1 MRAKRG
7 KERRGKERRGK
18 ERRGKERQEEE
29 RKEEEKKKKK
39 KKEKRATK
47 GKKDTLLICILFHNR
62 QGIHPS
68 PTPFLSILN
77 DKRRLKIT
85 IFDKP
90 TPPPTHPLPSPP
102 PPISSRIVFLPFIH
116 PVHKKKASHSN
127 KVFTHCIVGCLT
139 LRLPT
144 GLLPT
149 LLRIPPAHSRRSS
162 YQSSHQT
169 HSPRPELPRSTSYL
183 TRHRRTSS
191 VKLPTLAPALDPT
204 PPGTADSEKGH
215 DTNTSL
221 TASSSL
227 RQSPPPLT
235 DEAKMPIGVV
245 MSPPDSTQ
253 NSDEEDNG
261 SRGRKLENLEEL
273 QAAIRVIEQHRESSP
288 IRTSS
293 EVEKITHAISLLDPN
308 KATRDTKDKP
318 TSEHIETS
326 QPPRKVQ
333 HARSNTET
341 VFLDLRSNGQNN
353 PSAPETPITG
363 SDDELSDGEAEMA
376 RRKPQMLRKKSGELV
391 RPALRP
397 SSARRR
403 PSSMPGTPTFSK
415 AVHFDSHLEH
425 VRHFLQVDRPL
436 AVSAGSSPNE
446 NEVYESDSEFPFGHD
461 DSNNRGPAFDWE
473 IVLANF
479 PPMTAQRAAMPIRVE
494 RVFLSAD
501 NKNLIGTVAVLNLA
515 FNKLVVARFT
525 LDYWKTTSEVVAEY
539 NNDIRQP
546 KHTDG
551 CDRFNFNI
559 KLADQANLEAKTM
572 FFCVKL
578 ISERRPSSRMERE
591 GQAARQ
597 RDPPNSL
604 PRSNK
609 KSSPATS
616 TKKSPTFDDFSNEF
630 DDKFLSSNFKMP
642 VADYLGEANT
652 VRLKGVKSA
661 VTLAPDNRSR
671 RATINTNTAG
681 GQAFGHRYDFGASL
695 NAAIHAANSSLGEKS
710 GITMKSKKPA
720 PIREPQQMMINDEQV
735 SPRSK
740 PAGLTFDKSTPS
752 KTLPSA
758 NTTTSGTDSPRP
770 VGTEKPVLASQS
782 YNELLDKYCF
792 FGSVKNSPQ
801 LKDGTARS
809 GQFDGNN
816 DDGYLFGSV
825 DTTASN
831 SPITM
836 APMNKRPST
845 QSSGVSP
852 QGTRSTSPAPMTGFV
867 SAIRG

>member
-1 MRAKRG
+1 M
-7 KERRGKERRGK
+7 
-18 ERRGKERQEEE
+18 
-29 RKEEEKKKKK
+29 
-39 KKEKRATK
+39 
-47 GKKDTLLICILFHNR
+47 
-62 QGIHPS
+62 PY
-68 PTPFLSILN
+68 
-77 DKRRLKIT
+77 
-85 IFDKP
+85 
-90 TPPPTHPLPSPP
+90 TPPSHRSPANSTTHS
-102 PPISSRIVFLPFIH
+102 
-116 PVHKKKASHSN
+116 
-127 KVFTHCIVGCLT
+127 
-139 LRLPT
+139 
-144 GLLPT
+144 
-149 LLRIPPAHSRRSS
+149 PAHSRRSS
-162 YQSSHQT
+162 CQSNHLT

-183 TRHRRTSS
+183 TRHRRTPS
-191 VKLPTLAPALDPT
+191 VKLTTFAPTLDPT
-204 PPGTADSEKGH
+204 PPGTADSEKAH

-293 EVEKITHAISLLDPN
+293 EVEKITQAISILPPS
-308 KATRDTKDKP
+308 KATKDTKDKP
-318 TSEHIETS
+318 ASEHIETS
-326 QPPRKVQ
+326 QQPRKAQ

-341 VFLDLRSNGQNN
+341 VFLDLRSNGPKN
-353 PSAPETPITG
+353 PSAPETPTTG

-446 NEVYESDSEFPFGHD
+446 NEAYESDSEFPFGHD
-461 DSNNRGPAFDWE
+461 DSNNRGPPFEWE

-479 PPMTAQRAAMPIRVE
+479 PPMTPQRAAMPIRVE
-494 RVFLSAD
+494 RVYLSAD
-501 NKNLIGTVAVLNLA
+501 NKNLIGTVAVVNLA

-572 FFCVKL
+572 FFCVKYCVNNVEYWDNNNSTNFQIDFRKKAKL
-578 ISERRPSSRMERE
+578 QNGKRGLSGAASR
-591 GQAARQ
+591 
-597 RDPPNSL
+597 PPNSL

-609 KSSPATS
+609 KSPPAAS
-616 TKKSPTFDDFSNEF
+616 TKKSATFDDFSNEF
-630 DDKFLSSNFKMP
+630 DHKFLSSNFKMP
-642 VADYLGEANT
+642 VQDYLGDSNT

-695 NAAIHAANSSLGEKS
+695 NAAIHAANSSLGDKS

-720 PIREPQQMMINDEQV
+720 PISETKKTIHNDEQV

-740 PAGLTFDKSTPS
+740 PAGMTFDKSTAS

-758 NTTTSGTDSPRP
+758 NTTASGTDSPRP
-770 VGTEKPVLASQS
+770 VGTEKPILASQS

-836 APMNKRPST
+836 APMVQRPSP
-845 QSSGVSP
+845 QSSGLSP

-867 SAIRG
+867 SGTSPMYSHMHGGFPFNDTHAATAIRG